1 MERLIE
7 AVIAL
12 LQDAGIRAVR
22 AFPQGAMPELEAPC
36 TAVGLKRAKG
46 AGRAVYTYLGMEE
59 QADGTLTPRYGRA
72 LEAEIFLQIFCPRR
86 LGAAQCMQEREWVTA
101 ALARPS
107 QLVRLDAL
115 TVGTCAYQAE
125 SDCFVCGLT
134 VEAEAYL
141 YALANEEESAFTDFI
156 LKGEV
161 K

>member
-12 LQDAGIRAVR
+12 LREAGVCAVR
-22 AFPQGAMPELEAPC
+22 AFPQGAMPELAAPC
-36 TAVGLKRAKG
+36 TAVGLRQAKS
-46 AGRAVYTYLGMEE
+46 AGRAVYRYLGVEE
-59 QADGTLTPRYGRA
+59 RTDGVLTPLYGRA
-72 LEAEIFLQIFCPRR
+72 LEAEVFLQIFSPRR
-86 LGAAQCMQEREWVTA
+86 LGAAQCMQERERVTA

-107 QLVRLDAL
+107 QIVRLGAL
-115 TVGTCAYQAE
+115 TVGTCEYQAE

-141 YALANEEESAFTDFI
+141 YALTNEEESAFTDFI